1 MSRYDDIDDLS
12 GTSYRSKFYIL
23 ALDVIY
29 PLSSIMG
36 WAKAIEMVLE
46 TDVLDEK
53 KIEHIKQCCNSILK
67 NHDDIMKLRQLL
79 LDSVDD
85 DTADS

>member
-1 MSRYDDIDDLS
+1 
-12 GTSYRSKFYIL
+12 
-23 ALDVIY
+23 
-29 PLSSIMG
+29 MG